1 LEEVNFVLDTINTVK
16 GNDVHLVFEESPKSE
31 ISQWCLEIIEFL
43 GIDNILFNDGFC
55 AVGKIYVFIREKKR
69 EEYGKSE
76 VLLSGVWGRHN
87 NHQGTLLMKS
97 IMIII
102 GCGLVVKLRRGEWN
116 GLTGHPKDRG
126 NDLLNSRT
134 NSLQHGENDADQTE
148 FRASLLLCSILRLSP
163 RSSAH
168 LRSIALVSALE
179 RTRGLMLI
187 SCDLIIK
194 PTLFPCFSSIR
205 VLGVFISLFY

>member
-126 NDLLNSRT
+126 NDLLN
-134 NSLQHGENDADQTE
+134 
-148 FRASLLLCSILRLSP
+148 F
-163 RSSAH
+163 
-168 LRSIALVSALE
+168 
-179 RTRGLMLI
+179 
-187 SCDLIIK
+187 
-194 PTLFPCFSSIR
+194 
-205 VLGVFISLFY
+205 